1 MGLSGHGTICR
12 RLAGDKFLWCT
23 GDNNFCHQVQL
34 HTNRNKLFPAIICDT
49 LVLIRSFVAI
59 IPGNNSE
66 FVAWKQPGGKL
77 SPIAIVRNC
86 RQVLIRCRLCV
97 ACACVCQC
105 HVFVCTLRC
114 GMSFSI
120 LCASVPVSLC
130 FNLYMY
136 FKCVRPTY
144 TRYCG
149 DFEILLHTNCKHTQK
164 TNTGTWR
171 DYLHADTNR
180 QTARRKN
187 GKQNMRREKKDEI
200 STKNKKEEHIKE
212 GMDKKK
218 ENWKKERMERQ
229 KKIIISS

>member
-77 SPIAIVRNC
+77 SPIAVVGNC

-136 FKCVRPTY
+136 FKCVWVS
-144 TRYCG
+144 
-149 DFEILLHTNCKHTQK
+149 DMHTVLWGLRNTSTHKLQTHKRIHTQK
-164 TNTGTWR
+164 TNTQTNKHWHMTWLPPCR
-171 DYLHADTNR
+171 HK
-180 QTARRKN
+180 QTDREEEEWQTKHEERKKRWN
-187 GKQNMRREKKDEI
+187 I
-200 STKNKKEEHIKE
+200 NKK
-212 GMDKKK
+212 
-218 ENWKKERMERQ
+218 
-229 KKIIISS
+229 